1 MLESP
6 GFLCKIL
13 DNYSFK
19 ALNAEQEEWWID
31 TMFMCVVDG
40 DSTRKNIKYVEK
52 QTVDIAV
59 ESKLQQERGKREEK
73 NELDKDR
80 EMYWGVSENTGA
92 IPGEMMEIGCI
103 VDINK

>member
-1 MLESP
+1 
-6 GFLCKIL
+6 
-13 DNYSFK
+13 
-19 ALNAEQEEWWID
+19 
-31 TMFMCVVDG
+31 MCVVDG

-80 EMYWGVSENTGA
+80 EMY
-92 IPGEMMEIGCI
+92 
-103 VDINK
+103 